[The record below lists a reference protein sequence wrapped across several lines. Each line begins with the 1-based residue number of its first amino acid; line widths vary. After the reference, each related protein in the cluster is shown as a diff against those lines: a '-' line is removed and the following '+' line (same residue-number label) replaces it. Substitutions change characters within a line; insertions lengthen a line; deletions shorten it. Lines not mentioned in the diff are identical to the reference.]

1 MGTTVGAALCGYPFL
16 EFKQERTEDLM
27 SQEFIDAA
35 TQGDVAKVREM
46 LRIDPLLAQSKDQN
60 GLSVVLKAT
69 YYGKRDVV
77 DAMLASGVQ
86 LNLFEAAATG
96 QTDRVS
102 TLLEDDPALVTSYS
116 PDGFTSLSLAVFFGH
131 AETVDAL
138 LAAGAEVNAASRETM
153 KLTPLASAMAAGHN
167 QIARTLIKNDAN
179 VNAKGENDL
188 TPLHTAAAR
197 GNIEAATL
205 LLEHGA
211 DINATTK
218 DGKKPIAY
226 AEERNHP
233 EMVEFLQNQKQNRS

>member
-1 MGTTVGAALCGYPFL
+1 
-16 EFKQERTEDLM
+16 M
-27 SQEFIDAA
+27 SQEFMDAA
-35 TQGDVAKVREM
+35 MQGDVAKVKEM
-46 LRIDPLLAQSKDQN
+46 LGIDPLLAQSKDQN
-60 GLSVVLKAT
+60 GVSVILKAT

-77 DAMLASGVQ
+77 EALLASGVQ
-86 LNLFEAAATG
+86 LNIFEAAATG
-96 QTDRVS
+96 QTDRIR
-102 TLLEDDPALVTSYS
+102 TLLEDDPALVNAYS
-116 PDGFTSLSLAVFFGH
+116 PDGFAPLSLAVFFGH
-131 AETVDAL
+131 PETVEAL

-153 KLTPLASAMAAGHN
+153 KLTPLASAMAAGQN
-167 QIARTLIKNDAN
+167 QIARTLIDNGAN

-218 DGKKPIAY
+218 DGKKPTSY

-233 EMVEFLQNQKQNRS
+233 EMVEFLENRS